1 MIGEFESSWLEC
13 KRAPYNLDKETDR
26 LGLAK
31 DISGLANA
39 GGGVLL
45 LGYAT
50 RQDATHGVDVLS
62 EVRPIPLAG
71 FHEEQYRAVIMDWTW
86 PKFTGVRVKVYED
99 PANKQKSV
107 VSLEVPACAPNEYPL
122 LVCKTVLDEKRAD
135 ILIGYCERKHA
146 MVVSEQAARL
156 HAYIVAGMRNME
168 VMERLDGVTALIASA
183 RNEPPI
189 GLTFLSGQPTS
200 MVGST
205 RRLRPPT

>member
-1 MIGEFESSWLEC
+1 MALSQQELLERLDARDFPALIGEFESSWLEC

-26 LGLAK
+26 LELAK

-107 VSLEVPACAPNEYPL
+107 VSLENFPACAPNEYPL

-135 ILIGYCERKHA
+135 ILIGYC
-146 MVVSEQAARL
+146 SESTRWSFRSKRRGSTHTSWQACETWRL
-156 HAYIVAGMRNME
+156 WR
-168 VMERLDGVTALIASA
+168 DSTAL
-183 RNEPPI
+183 P
-189 GLTFLSGQPTS
+189 
-200 MVGST
+200 
-205 RRLRPPT
+205 RL